1 MTEPA
6 LLPRYGC
13 SVVQPETERSL
24 RGLAKFLVGPA
35 EIAERLGVEA
45 NTINVWKARHP
56 NFPEPVRRLK
66 SGDVWDVREIRAWAE
81 LTGREFRD

>member
-1 MTEPA
+1 MPTRVGVSSRAVSGHA
-6 LLPRYGC
+6 LRPRYGC
-13 SVVQPETERSL
+13 SVVQPGTERSL

-56 NFPEPVRRLK
+56 NFR
-66 SGDVWDVREIRAWAE
+66 SQYAA
-81 LTGREFRD
+81 